1 MSLISI
7 VVAFA
12 SAVRVEA
19 VVASASAAPGSIVS
33 SSKKAMILR
42 MVSLLW
48 NVVLHAYYIII
59 SMICKGITLI
69 WTSPAEVPR

>member
-1 MSLISI
+1 
-7 VVAFA
+7 
-12 SAVRVEA
+12 VEA
-19 VVASASAAPGSIVS
+19 VVASASAAPDSIVS

-59 SMICKGITLI
+59 SMIFKGITLI